1 MTSISDLAMRTMEAT
16 LGGLQKRIDVRSNNV
31 ANSATPQFR
40 AQQVDFES
48 ALSEALGRG
57 QEPTDVDPALS
68 PAPNMPNVQG
78 NTVDL
83 GSDMVGMIK
92 DNLAYDT
99 AVSVFNYKAGILA
112 AALRGQS

>member
-16 LGGLQKRIDVRSNNV
+16 LGGLQERIDVRSNNV
-31 ANSATPQFR
+31 ANSATPRFQ

-48 ALSEALGRG
+48 ALSDALSRG
-57 QEPTDVDPALS
+57 QEPTAVEAAQS
-68 PAPNMPNVQG
+68 PAPNLPNGQG

-83 GSDMVGMIK
+83 ASDMVGMIK

-99 AVSVFNYKAGILA
+99 AVNVFNYKAGILG
-112 AALRGQS
+112 AALRGQA

>member
-1 MTSISDLAMRTMEAT
+1 MTPISDLAMRTMEAT
-16 LGGLQKRIDVRSNNV
+16 LGGLQKRIDVRSHNV
-31 ANSATPQFR
+31 ANSSTPRFQ

-57 QEPTDVDPALS
+57 QDPTDTEPATS
-68 PAPNMPNVQG
+68 PAPNLPNAQG

-83 GSDMVGMIK
+83 ASDMVGMIK

-99 AVSVFNYKAGILA
+99 AVNVFNYKAGILTT
-112 AALRGQS
+112 ALRGHG